1 MKWMLSHSVVSDS
14 LRPHGL
20 WPTRLLH
27 PRGSPG
33 KNTGVGCHDFL
44 LGIFLTQESN
54 LRLLHCRQILYP
66 LNHLGSPIKRK
77 YQTLIQNFIQW
88 KKPLAKQGT
97 RVLSLGWDYP
107 LEKKMV
113 THSSDLAWR
122 IPWAEEPGG
131 YSPWGLKESDTT
143 ELTKHTHTQ

>member
-1 MKWMLSHSVVSDS
+1 MEAQSPNHWITRELPTTVLSD
-14 LRPHGL
+14 
-20 WPTRLLH
+20 
-27 PRGSPG
+27 GSM
-33 KNTGVGCHDFL
+33 V
-44 LGIFLTQESN
+44 
-54 LRLLHCRQILYP
+54 
-66 LNHLGSPIKRK
+66 
-77 YQTLIQNFIQW
+77 

-131 YSPWGLKESDTT
+131 YSPWGLKETGMT
-143 ELTKHTHTQ
+143 